1 MSSDITKRPQRVA
14 FKPERVNL
22 SSTMPAE
29 WIIHDIRVG
38 NRSQI
43 PRGWARV
50 RDVLRRVWR
59 RVTWFWPRK
68 PPEIRL
74 INGGRR

>member
-1 MSSDITKRPQRVA
+1 MSSDVTKRPQRIA

-22 SSTMPAE
+22 PPSMPAE
-29 WIIHDIRVG
+29 WIIQDIRVG

-43 PRGWARV
+43 PHGWARV
-50 RDVLRRVWR
+50 RYVLGRVWR
-59 RVTWFWPRK
+59 KLTWFWPRK
-68 PPEIRL
+68 PPVIRL